1 MHKSYTDDSLF
12 NAVRKI
18 ALCIMPKDET
28 QSFGHLLEDKHWLK
42 REFKKLT
49 SEFVNKKAI
58 QLQNIYAQDQSFPKL
73 AIDDSLKKL
82 NQNTCRKSSRYQR
95 TTCS

>member
-49 SEFVNKKAI
+49 SEFANKK
-58 QLQNIYAQDQSFPKL
+58 QYSYKIYMLKTKVFP
-73 AIDDSLKKL
+73 S
-82 NQNTCRKSSRYQR
+82 
-95 TTCS
+95 